1 MQNYATEEGSD
12 WAVWPYKFYYLTRDN
27 LQLYSSVLTALI
39 YTLSPLREI
48 NYVRKK
54 KKK

>member
-27 LQLYSSVLTALI
+27 LQLYSCFDCSNIHTFSTEGNKLCQPI
-39 YTLSPLREI
+39 H
-48 NYVRKK
+48 
-54 KKK
+54 